1 MGHGKITGIE
11 REARLI
17 ELREA
22 WFDGWVE
29 GVDWALARTMYALRQ
44 GAFTTESV
52 TSSVVE
58 HLGPRVSRTSR
69 RPLPGSGSAGGRP
82 YARVGTSRP

>member
-1 MGHGKITGIE
+1 MGHRKVTGIE

-17 ELREA
+17 ELRGA

-29 GVDWALARTMYALRQ
+29 GVGWMLARTTYALRQ
-44 GAFTTESV
+44 GAFTMQSV

-69 RPLPGSGSAGGRP
+69 RPPS
-82 YARVGTSRP
+82 SRGCGEAE

>member
-29 GVDWALARTMYALRQ
+29 GVDWARAGTTYALRQ
-44 GAFTTESV
+44 GAFTMDSV

-58 HLGPRVSRTSR
+58 HLESRVS
-69 RPLPGSGSAGGRP
+69 
-82 YARVGTSRP
+82 GTSRWPPSSKGCGEAE

>member
-22 WFDGWVE
+22 WFDGWGE
-29 GVDWALARTMYALRQ
+29 GVDWMLARTAYALRQ
-44 GAFTTESV
+44 GAVTMESV
-52 TSSVVE
+52 TASVIE
-58 HLGPRVSRTSR
+58 HLGSRVS
-69 RPLPGSGSAGGRP
+69 
-82 YARVGTSRP
+82 GTSCRPPSSKGCGEAE